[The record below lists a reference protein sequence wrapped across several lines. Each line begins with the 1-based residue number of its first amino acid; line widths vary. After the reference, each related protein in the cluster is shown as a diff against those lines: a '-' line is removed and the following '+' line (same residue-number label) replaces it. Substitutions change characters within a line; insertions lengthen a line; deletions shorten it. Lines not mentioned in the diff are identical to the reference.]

1 MSPVINYK
9 RVRRADPLSIAY
21 LKLVYST
28 IYPELFPDASDRES
42 WEQWMGYLDKNPDEN
57 FFILSGTN
65 LDDPATAII
74 HGFVI
79 GTYFAPSQTGLIC
92 YIGVD
97 KNCRAGGVASG
108 LISAVTAA
116 MDMYAQTL
124 NASLLGLFAE
134 AHDPQQVETVKDS
147 LPPAVRLK
155 IYHRWKAL
163 QVPVQY
169 CYPSVQTPW
178 RKEGGMV
185 LLSLPVYGDYAEPE
199 DVAGMIADYYT
210 AAGLNPDTDS
220 DYARINAEIAAWRG
234 YISLAQYDMPAK
246 QLEIA

>member
-9 RVRRADPLSIAY
+9 RVRRADSLSIAY

-65 LDDPATAII
+65 LDDPATATI

-108 LISAVTAA
+108 LIDAVTAA
-116 MDMYAQTL
+116 MDLYAQTL

-134 AHDPQQVETVKDS
+134 AHDPEHAEAVKDS

-185 LLSLPVYGDYAEPE
+185 LLSLPVYGHYAEPE
-199 DVAGMIADYYT
+199 NVAGMIADYYT
-210 AAGLNPDTDS
+210 VAGLDPQTDS
-220 DYARINAEIAAWRG
+220 DYARISGEIATWRG
-234 YISLAQYDMPAK
+234 YISLAQYDMPVR